1 MDPDLTDS
9 HSDLVTAGPQS
20 LWLARIVLRQDDPFI
35 RLRRLVPH
43 QVSVFLGYGHLRR
56 H

>member
-35 RLRRLVPH
+35 GFAGSCHIRSRY
-43 QVSVFLGYGHLRR
+43 S
-56 H
+56 